1 MSGSSSSSS
10 SSTTSLLVILLVLG
24 GGVSMLKQYLEPQPK
39 AAAEQEAEAVSELSA
54 ARRALDFSQTNG
66 DAMNNSM
73 NDQLKSVQQMT
84 GGTYDGQTYV
94 LPGNKR

>member
-1 MSGSSSSSS
+1 MIA
-10 SSTTSLLVILLVLG
+10 LALG
-24 GGVSMLKQYLEPQPK
+24 GGVWMVKQSLAPQPK
-39 AAAEQEAEAVSELSA
+39 PVKAPVVQEAESELST
-54 ARRALDFSQTNG
+54 ARRAVDASQASG

-94 LPGNKR
+94 LPGGKK